1 MEDDA
6 LVPFRNVNDLPLVPE
21 GARREFYDF
30 NGHWFYEDVYRLS
43 FTDQYV
49 R

>member
-1 MEDDA
+1 MEDE
-6 LVPFRNVNDLPLVPE
+6 LVPFRNVNDLPPVPE
-21 GARREFYDF
+21 GARRELVIVGD
-30 NGHWFYEDVYRLS
+30 NWFYEDVYRLS